1 MGNHLM
7 LFVHLVWATDRRRPL
22 LQPSL
27 EADLHE
33 YIQLKSRVLRCPV
46 LAIGGMPDHVHL
58 LVELHPTLS
67 VSALAKEIKGTSSHA
82 ASRLG
87 AGRDF
92 SWQTG
97 YGAFSVSRRDLPRAT
112 AYVLCQKEHH
122 AAGTLSSVLESLPL
136 PSTGAPPR

>member
-1 MGNHLM
+1 MANHLM
-7 LFVHLVWATDRRRPL
+7 LFVHLVWATDGRRPL

-27 EADLHE
+27 EAGLHD
-33 YIQLKSRVLRCPV
+33 YIRLKCRVLRCPA
-46 LAIGGMPDHVHL
+46 LAIGGMTDHIHL
-58 LVELHPTLS
+58 LAELHPTVS
-67 VSALAKEIKGTSSHA
+67 VSALAKEIKGASSHA

-87 AGRDF
+87 AGPAF

-112 AYVLCQKEHH
+112 AYVLRQKEHH
-122 AAGTLSSVLESLPL
+122 AAGTLSPALESLPL